1 MRMTQAEYSA
11 VACTIRERETPRG
24 DLIGSEFSSE

>member
-1 MRMTQAEYSA
+1 MRITQAEDRA
-11 VACTIRERETPRG
+11 VVCTIRERETPRG